1 MIRNLRLLDSFPCS
15 NAQFQKGLPTMSK
28 KQNRRSAF
36 SLLELLAVV
45 TILGVIAVVV
55 VPRIST
61 SSDRAKQEVNRQ
73 NMAEINSA
81 VERWYFEKGS
91 WPSPDLSDIG
101 ADPGYFPEG
110 IPVNPVSGATYSLD
124 KTTFRVIRD

>member
-1 MIRNLRLLDSFPCS
+1 
-15 NAQFQKGLPTMSK
+15 MSK
-28 KQNRRSAF
+28 KQNRHSAF
-36 SLLELLAVV
+36 SLLELLAVL

-73 NMAEINSA
+73 NIAEINGA

-91 WPSPDLSDIG
+91 WPAPDLSDIG
-101 ADPGYFPEG
+101 ADPAYFPEG
-110 IPVNPVSGATYSLD
+110 IPANPVSGAAYALDATTY
-124 KTTFRVIRD
+124 RVIRN